1 MFKFEKEQQ
10 VWDYNGIKLGGQ
22 PGEYPTVLAASIF
35 YNKHE
40 IVLDD
45 KTGKIDKPK
54 AEALW
59 ARCQELSDTVNIP
72 HFIQILAEA
81 PQAMEKYIEWFDG
94 IDKKTA
100 FLMDSS
106 VPSVLAGACK
116 YVTEVGLAHR
126 AIYNSINGSIAAANI
141 EALKNS
147 DVDSAIVLAFNP
159 ADPSVWGRQK
169 VLSEGGVAGQT
180 KGMLQ
185 IAEECGIKRPILD
198 TAATP
203 LGLGSGSAY
212 REILACKAIFGYP
225 TGGAYHNM
233 TVAWTW
239 LRRWKGTSKT
249 PSLLEAGYK
258 GKPQLL
264 EQMAHHY
271 LGGMEG
277 IKQAAWSA
285 PDIGCNLVASTLGAN
300 LIMYGPI
307 ENVEPMITAQAYMD
321 IVTLEAVR
329 SLGIDVKEG
338 VKHPIQKLI

>member
-1 MFKFEKEQQ
+1 MFRFDKEQS
-10 VWDYNGIKLGGQ
+10 VWDFNGTKLGGQ

-59 ARCQELSDTVNIP
+59 NRCQVLSDTTGVP
-72 HFIQILAEA
+72 HMIQIMAEYPEA
-81 PQAMEKYIEWFDG
+81 FESYFTWFDSV
-94 IDKKTA
+94 DNKTA

-106 VPSVLAGACK
+106 VPKALAHACK
-116 YVTEVGLAHR
+116 YATEVGLAHR
-126 AIYNSINGSIAAANI
+126 AIYNSINGSILPENI

-159 ADPSVWGRQK
+159 ADPSVAGREK
-169 VLSEGGVAGQT
+169 VLVEGGVAGQ
-180 KGMLQ
+180 KMGM
-185 IAEECGIKRPILD
+185 IPISEDCGITRPILD

-212 REILACKAIFGYP
+212 REILACKAIHGYP

-239 LRRWKGTSKT
+239 LKRWKGTSKT
-249 PSLLEAGYK
+249 PSVLAEGYK
-258 GKPQLL
+258 GKDLLL
-264 EQMAHHY
+264 EQMSKHY
-271 LGGMEG
+271 LGGLEG

-285 PDIGCNLVASTLGAN
+285 PDIGCNLIASTLGAN

-321 IVTLEAVR
+321 IVTLEAMR
-329 SLGIDVKEG
+329 SIGVDVKTEN
-338 VKHPIQKLI
+338 HPIFKLI

>member
-10 VWDYNGIKLGGQ
+10 VWDFNGTKLGGQ

-45 KTGKIDKPK
+45 KTGKIDKAK

-59 ARCQELSDTVNIP
+59 NRCQELSDLVGIP
-72 HFIQILAEA
+72 HFIQILSEHKEA
-81 PQAMEKYIEWFDG
+81 LEKYITWFDG
-94 IDKKTA
+94 QDNKTA

-106 VPSVLAGACK
+106 VPAVLAHGCK
-116 YVTEVGLAHR
+116 YTTEVGLAHR
-126 AIYNSINGSIAAANI
+126 AIYNSINGSIQPENI

-159 ADPSVWGRQK
+159 ADPSVPGRQK
-169 VLSEGGVAGQT
+169 VLSEGGVAGQ
-180 KGMLQ
+180 KLGMLK
-185 IAEECGIKRPILD
+185 IAEDCGITRPILD

-203 LGLGSGSAY
+203 LGLGSGGSY

-239 LRRWKGTSKT
+239 LKRWKGTSKT
-249 PSLLEAGYK
+249 PSQLAAGYK
-258 GKPQLL
+258 GKDLLL
-264 EQMAHHY
+264 EQMSHHY
-271 LGGMEG
+271 LGGMNG
-277 IKQAAWSA
+277 IIQAAWSA
-285 PDIGCNLVASTLGAN
+285 PDIGCNLIASTLGAN

-307 ENVEPMITAQAYMD
+307 ENVEPMITSQAYMD
-321 IVTLEAVR
+321 IVTCEAMR
-329 SLGIDVKEG
+329 SLGVDVKG
-338 VKHPIQKLI
+338 DKHPIFKLI

>member
-1 MFKFEKEQQ
+1 MFKFEKEQS
-10 VWDYNGIKLGGQ
+10 VWDFNGTMLGGQ

-40 IVLDD
+40 VVLDD
-45 KTGKIDKPK
+45 KTGKIDKAA

-59 ARCQELSDTVNIP
+59 NRCQELSDATGIP
-72 HFIQILAEA
+72 HFIQILAEYPEA
-81 PQAMEKYIEWFDG
+81 FESYISWFDS
-94 IDKKTA
+94 IDNKTA

-106 VPSVLAGACK
+106 VPKALAHACK
-116 YVTEVGLAHR
+116 YVTDVGLAKR
-126 AIYNSINGSIAAANI
+126 AIYNSINGSIVPENI

-159 ADPSVWGRQK
+159 ADPSVPGREK
-169 VLSEGGVAGQT
+169 VLAEGGVAGQA

-185 IAEECGIKRPILD
+185 IAQECGITRPILD

-203 LGLGSGSAY
+203 LGLGSGGSY
-212 REILACKAIFGYP
+212 REILACKAIHGYP

-239 LRRWKGTSKT
+239 LKRWKGTSKT
-249 PSLLEAGYK
+249 PSVLQAGYA
-258 GKPQLL
+258 GKDLL
-264 EQMAHHY
+264 LKQMSHHY

-285 PDIGCNLVASTLGAN
+285 PDIGCNMIASVLGAN

-307 ENVEPMITAQAYMD
+307 ENVEAMITAQAYTD
-321 IVTLEAVR
+321 IVILEAMR
-329 SLGIDVKEG
+329 SLGVDVKSQN
-338 VKHPIQKLI
+338 HPIFKLI

>member
-1 MFKFEKEQQ
+1 MFRFEKEQS
-10 VWDYNGIKLGGQ
+10 VWDFNGTKIGGQ

-59 ARCQELSDTVNIP
+59 SRCQELSDLTGIP
-72 HFIQILAEA
+72 HFIQILAEYPEA
-81 PQAMEKYIEWFDG
+81 FESYISWFDS

-106 VPSVLAGACK
+106 VPKALAHACK
-116 YVTEVGLAHR
+116 YVTDVGLAHR
-126 AIYNSINGSIAAANI
+126 AIYNSINGSILPDNI

-147 DVDSAIVLAFNP
+147 DVDAAIVLAFNP
-159 ADPSVWGRQK
+159 ADPSVPGREK
-169 VLSEGGVAGQT
+169 VLVEGGVAGQA
-180 KGMLQ
+180 KGMIP

-212 REILACKAIFGYP
+212 REILACKAIHGYP

-239 LRRWKGTSKT
+239 LKRWKGTSKT
-249 PSLLEAGYK
+249 PSVLAAGYK
-258 GKPQLL
+258 GKDLLL
-264 EQMAHHY
+264 EQMSHHY
-271 LGGMEG
+271 LGGLEG

-321 IVTLEAVR
+321 IVTLEAMR
-329 SLGIDVKEG
+329 PLGIDVKAET
-338 VKHPIQKLI
+338 HPIFKLI

>member
-1 MFKFEKEQQ
+1 MFKFEKEQS
-10 VWDYNGIKLGGQ
+10 VWDFNGTKIGGQ

-40 IVLDD
+40 VVLDD
-45 KTGKIDKPK
+45 HTGKIDKAK

-59 ARCQELSDTVNIP
+59 NRCQVLSDTTGIP
-72 HFIQILAEA
+72 HFIQILAEFPEA
-81 PQAMEKYIEWFDG
+81 FESYISWFDS
-94 IDKKTA
+94 IDNKTA

-106 VPSVLAGACK
+106 VPKALAHACK
-116 YVTEVGLAHR
+116 YVTDVGLAHR
-126 AIYNSINGSIAAANI
+126 AIYNSINGSIAQENI
-141 EALKNS
+141 DALKNS
-147 DVDSAIVLAFNP
+147 DVDAAIVLAFNP
-159 ADPSVWGRQK
+159 ADPTVPGREK
-169 VLSEGGVAGQT
+169 VLVQGGVAGQT
-180 KGMLQ
+180 KGMLE

-212 REILACKAIFGYP
+212 REILACKAIHGYP

-249 PSLLEAGYK
+249 PSLLAAGYK
-258 GKPQLL
+258 DKPLLL
-264 EQMAHHY
+264 EQMTHHY
-271 LGGMEG
+271 LGGIEG

-285 PDIGCNLVASTLGAN
+285 PDIGCNMIASTLGAD

-307 ENVEPMITAQAYMD
+307 ENVEAMITAQAYTD
-321 IVTLEAVR
+321 IAVLEAMR
-329 SLGIDVKEG
+329 PLGIDVKAED
-338 VKHPIQKLI
+338 HPIFKLI

>member
-1 MFKFEKEQQ
+1 MFKFEKEQS
-10 VWDYNGIKLGGQ
+10 VWDFNGTKLGGQ
-22 PGEYPTVLAASIF
+22 PGEYPTVLGASIF

-40 IVLDD
+40 VVLDD
-45 KTGKIDKPK
+45 HKGTIDKAK

-59 ARCQELSDTVNIP
+59 NRCQVLSDTTGIP
-72 HFIQILAEA
+72 HFIQILAEFPEA
-81 PQAMEKYIEWFDG
+81 FESYISWFDS
-94 IDKKTA
+94 IDNKTA

-106 VPSVLAGACK
+106 VPKALAHACK
-116 YVTEVGLAHR
+116 YVTDVGLAHR
-126 AIYNSINGSIAAANI
+126 AIYNSINGSIAQENI
-141 EALKNS
+141 DALAKS
-147 DVDSAIVLAFNP
+147 DVDAAIVLAFNP
-159 ADPSVWGRQK
+159 ADPTVPGREK
-169 VLSEGGVAGQT
+169 VLVEGGVAGQT

-212 REILACKAIFGYP
+212 REILACKAIHGYP

-249 PSLLEAGYK
+249 PSLLAAGYK
-258 GKPQLL
+258 DKPLLL
-264 EQMAHHY
+264 EQMSHHY
-271 LGGMEG
+271 LGGIEG

-285 PDIGCNLVASTLGAN
+285 PDIGCNMIASTLGAD

-307 ENVEPMITAQAYMD
+307 ENVEAMITAQAYTD
-321 IVTLEAVR
+321 IAVLEAMR
-329 SLGIDVKEG
+329 PLGIDVKAED
-338 VKHPIQKLI
+338 HPIFKLI

>member
-1 MFKFEKEQQ
+1 MFKFDKEQS
-10 VWDYNGIKLGGQ
+10 VWDFNGTKLGGQ

-35 YNKHE
+35 YNKQE

-59 ARCQELSDTVNIP
+59 NRCQELSDLTGIP
-72 HFIQILAEA
+72 HMIQIMAEYGPA
-81 PQAMEKYIEWFDG
+81 FESYISWFDS
-94 IDKKTA
+94 IDNKTA
-100 FLMDSS
+100 FLLDSS
-106 VPSVLAGACK
+106 APAARMHTCK
-116 YVTEVGLAHR
+116 WVTEVGLASR
-126 AIYNSINGSIAAANI
+126 CIYNSINGSISDKEI
-141 EALKNS
+141 EVLKSS
-147 DVDSAIVLAFNP
+147 DVDASIVLAFNP
-159 ADPSVWGRQK
+159 ADPSVPGRQK
-169 VLSEGGVAGQT
+169 VLIEGGVAGQK
-180 KGMLQ
+180 KGM
-185 IAEECGIKRPILD
+185 IPISEDCGITRPILD

-203 LGLGSGSAY
+203 LGLGSGGSY

-239 LRRWKGTSKT
+239 LKRWKGTSKT
-249 PSLLEAGYK
+249 PSVLAAGYK
-258 GKPQLL
+258 DKPLLL
-264 EQMAHHY
+264 EQMSHHY

-285 PDIGCNLVASTLGAN
+285 PDIGCNLIASTLGAN

-321 IVTLEAVR
+321 IVTLEAMR
-329 SLGIDVKEG
+329 SIGVDVKSET
-338 VKHPIQKLI
+338 HPIFKLI

>member
-1 MFKFEKEQQ
+1 MFKFEKEQS
-10 VWDYNGIKLGGQ
+10 VWDFNGTKLGGQ

-59 ARCQELSDTVNIP
+59 SRCQELSDITGIP
-72 HFIQILAEA
+72 HFIQILAEYPEA
-81 PQAMEKYIEWFDG
+81 FESYISWFDSV
-94 IDKKTA
+94 DNKTA

-106 VPSVLAGACK
+106 VPKALAHACK
-116 YVTEVGLAHR
+116 YVTDVGLAHR
-126 AIYNSINGSIAAANI
+126 AIYNSINGSILPDNI

-147 DVDSAIVLAFNP
+147 DVDAAIVLAFNP
-159 ADPSVWGRQK
+159 ADPSVPGREK
-169 VLSEGGVAGQT
+169 VLVEGGVAGQA
-180 KGMLQ
+180 KGM
-185 IAEECGIKRPILD
+185 IPISEECGITRPILD

-212 REILACKAIFGYP
+212 REILACKAIHGFP

-239 LRRWKGTSKT
+239 LKRWKGTSKT
-249 PSLLEAGYK
+249 PSVLQAGYK
-258 GKPQLL
+258 GKDLLL
-264 EQMAHHY
+264 EQMSHHF

-321 IVTLEAVR
+321 IVTLEAMR
-329 SLGIDVKEG
+329 PLGIDVKSET
-338 VKHPIQKLI
+338 HPIFKLI

>member
-1 MFKFEKEQQ
+1 MFRFEKEQQ
-10 VWDYNGIKLGGQ
+10 VWDFNGTKIGGQ

-45 KTGKIDKPK
+45 KTGKIDKAA

-59 ARCQELSDTVNIP
+59 NRCQELSDLVGIP
-72 HFIQILAEA
+72 HFIQILAEYPA
-81 PQAMEKYIEWFDG
+81 AFESYFQWFDS
-94 IDKKTA
+94 IDNKTA

-106 VPSVLAGACK
+106 VPAALAHACK
-116 YVTEVGLAHR
+116 YVTEVGLANR
-126 AIYNSINGSIAAANI
+126 AIYNSINGSILPENI

-147 DVDSAIVLAFNP
+147 DVNSAIVLAFNP
-159 ADPSVWGRQK
+159 ADPSVAGREK
-169 VLSEGGVAGQT
+169 VLVEGGVAGQT
-180 KGMLQ
+180 KGM
-185 IAEECGIKRPILD
+185 IPISEECGITRPILD

-212 REILACKAIFGYP
+212 REILACKALHGFP

-239 LRRWKGTSKT
+239 LKRWKGTKKNPSKQ
-249 PSLLEAGYK
+249 LETLK
-258 GKPQLL
+258 GKDVYLKQLL
-264 EQMAHHY
+264 HHY
-271 LGGMEG
+271 QGGLEG
-277 IKQAAWSA
+277 VVQASWSA
-285 PDIGCNLVASTLGAN
+285 PDIGCNLVASTLGAD

-329 SLGIDVKEG
+329 PLGIDVKAEN
-338 VKHPIQKLI
+338 HPIFKLI

>member
-1 MFKFEKEQQ
+1 MFRFEKEQQ
-10 VWDYNGIKLGGQ
+10 VWDFNGTKLGGQ

-45 KTGKIDKPK
+45 KTGKIDKAA

-59 ARCQELSDTVNIP
+59 NRCQELSDLVGIP
-72 HFIQILAEA
+72 HFIQILAEYPA
-81 PQAMEKYIEWFDG
+81 AFESYFQWFDS
-94 IDKKTA
+94 IDNKTA

-106 VPSVLAGACK
+106 VPAALAHACK
-116 YVTEVGLAHR
+116 YVTEIGLAHR
-126 AIYNSINGSIAAANI
+126 AIYNSINGSILPENM

-159 ADPSVWGRQK
+159 ADPSVGGREK
-169 VLSEGGVAGQT
+169 VLVEGGVAGQT
-180 KGMLQ
+180 MGMIP
-185 IAEECGIKRPILD
+185 IAEECGITRPILD

-212 REILACKAIFGYP
+212 REILACKAIHGYP

-239 LRRWKGTSKT
+239 LKRWKGTKKN
-249 PSLLEAGYK
+249 PSQLAESLK
-258 GKPQLL
+258 GKDVYLKQLL
-264 EQMAHHY
+264 HHY
-271 LGGMEG
+271 QGGLEG
-277 IKQAAWSA
+277 VIQAAWSA
-285 PDIGCNLVASTLGAN
+285 PDIGCNLVASTLGAD

-307 ENVEPMITAQAYMD
+307 ENVEPMITAQSYMD

-329 SLGIDVKEG
+329 PLGIDVKAEN
-338 VKHPIQKLI
+338 HPIFKLI

>member
-1 MFKFEKEQQ
+1 MFKFEKEQS
-10 VWDYNGIKLGGQ
+10 VWDFNGTKLGGQ
-22 PGEYPTVLAASIF
+22 PGEYPTVLGASIF

-40 IVLDD
+40 VVLDD
-45 KTGKIDKPK
+45 HKGTIDKAK

-59 ARCQELSDTVNIP
+59 NRCQVLSDTTGIP
-72 HFIQILAEA
+72 HFIQILAEFPEA
-81 PQAMEKYIEWFDG
+81 FESYISWFDS
-94 IDKKTA
+94 IDNKTA

-106 VPSVLAGACK
+106 VPKALAHACK
-116 YVTEVGLAHR
+116 YVTDVGLAHR
-126 AIYNSINGSIAAANI
+126 AIYNSINGSIAQENI
-141 EALKNS
+141 DALKNS
-147 DVDSAIVLAFNP
+147 DVDAAIVLAFNP
-159 ADPSVWGRQK
+159 ADPTVPGREK
-169 VLSEGGVAGQT
+169 VLVEGGVAGQT

-212 REILACKAIFGYP
+212 REILACKAIHGYP

-249 PSLLEAGYK
+249 PSLLAAGYK
-258 GKPQLL
+258 DKPLLL
-264 EQMAHHY
+264 EQMSHHY
-271 LGGMEG
+271 LGGIEG

-285 PDIGCNLVASTLGAN
+285 PDIGCNMIASTLGAD

-307 ENVEPMITAQAYMD
+307 ENVEAMITAQAYTD
-321 IVTLEAVR
+321 ITVLEAMR
-329 SLGIDVKEG
+329 PLGIDVKAED
-338 VKHPIQKLI
+338 HPIFKLI

>member
-10 VWDYNGIKLGGQ
+10 VWDFNGTKLGGQ

-59 ARCQELSDTVNIP
+59 NRCQVLSDTTGVP
-72 HFIQILAEA
+72 HMIQIMAEYPA
-81 PQAMEKYIEWFDG
+81 AFESYFTWFDS
-94 IDKKTA
+94 IDNKTA

-106 VPSVLAGACK
+106 VPKALAHACK
-116 YVTEVGLAHR
+116 YATEVGLAHR
-126 AIYNSINGSIAAANI
+126 AIYNSINGSILPENI

-159 ADPSVWGRQK
+159 ADPSVAGREK
-169 VLSEGGVAGQT
+169 VLVAGGVAGQA
-180 KGMLQ
+180 KGM
-185 IAEECGIKRPILD
+185 IPISEDCGITRPILD

-212 REILACKAIFGYP
+212 REILACKAIHGYP

-239 LRRWKGTSKT
+239 LKRWKGTSKT
-249 PSLLEAGYK
+249 PSVLEAGYK
-258 GKPQLL
+258 GKDLLL
-264 EQMAHHY
+264 EQMSKHY
-271 LGGMEG
+271 LGGMAG

-285 PDIGCNLVASTLGAN
+285 PDIGCNLIASTLGAN

-321 IVTLEAVR
+321 IVTLEAMR
-329 SLGIDVKEG
+329 SIGVDVKAEN
-338 VKHPIQKLI
+338 HPIFKLI

>member
-1 MFKFEKEQQ
+1 
-10 VWDYNGIKLGGQ
+10 GTKLGGQ

-59 ARCQELSDTVNIP
+59 NRCQELSDATGIP
-72 HFIQILAEA
+72 HFIQILAEFPEA
-81 PQAMEKYIEWFDG
+81 FESYISWFDK
-94 IDKKTA
+94 IDNKTA

-106 VPSVLAGACK
+106 VPKALAHACK
-116 YVTEVGLAHR
+116 YVTDVGLAHR
-126 AIYNSINGSIAAANI
+126 AIYNSINGSIQAENM

-147 DVDSAIVLAFNP
+147 DVDAAIVLAFNP
-159 ADPSVWGRQK
+159 ADPSVPGREK
-169 VLSEGGVAGQT
+169 VLAQGGVAGQT

-212 REILACKAIFGYP
+212 REILACKAIHGYP

-239 LRRWKGTSKT
+239 LKRWKGTSKT
-249 PSLLEAGYK
+249 PSVLAAGYK
-258 GKPQLL
+258 GKDLLL
-264 EQMAHHY
+264 EQMSHHY
-271 LGGMEG
+271 LGGIEG

-285 PDIGCNLVASTLGAN
+285 PDIGCNMIASTLGAN

-307 ENVEPMITAQAYMD
+307 ENVEAMITAQAYTD
-321 IVTLEAVR
+321 IVILEAMR
-329 SLGIDVKEG
+329 PLGIDVKADN
-338 VKHPIQKLI
+338 HPIFKLI

>member
-1 MFKFEKEQQ
+1 MFKFEKEQS
-10 VWDYNGIKLGGQ
+10 VWDFNGTKLGGQ
-22 PGEYPTVLAASIF
+22 PGEYPTVLGASIF

-45 KTGKIDKPK
+45 HKGTIDKAK

-59 ARCQELSDTVNIP
+59 NRCQVLSDTTGIP
-72 HFIQILAEA
+72 HFIQILAEYSEA
-81 PQAMEKYIEWFDG
+81 FESYISWFDS
-94 IDKKTA
+94 IDNKTA

-106 VPSVLAGACK
+106 VPKALAHACK
-116 YVTEVGLAHR
+116 YVTDVGLAHR
-126 AIYNSINGSIAAANI
+126 AIYNSINGSIAQENI
-141 EALKNS
+141 DALKNS
-147 DVDSAIVLAFNP
+147 DVDAAIVLAFNP
-159 ADPSVWGRQK
+159 ADSSVPGREK
-169 VLSEGGVAGQT
+169 VLVEGGVAGQT

-212 REILACKAIFGYP
+212 REILACKAIHGYP

-249 PSLLEAGYK
+249 PSLLAAGYK
-258 GKPQLL
+258 DKPLLL
-264 EQMAHHY
+264 EQMSHHY

-285 PDIGCNLVASTLGAN
+285 PDIGCNMIASTLGAD

-307 ENVEPMITAQAYMD
+307 ENVEAMITAQAYTD
-321 IVTLEAVR
+321 IAVLEAMR
-329 SLGIDVKEG
+329 PLGIDVKADN
-338 VKHPIQKLI
+338 HPIFKLI

>member
-1 MFKFEKEQQ
+1 MFKFEKEQS
-10 VWDYNGIKLGGQ
+10 VWDFNGTKLGGQ

-59 ARCQELSDTVNIP
+59 NRCQVLSDTTGVP
-72 HFIQILAEA
+72 HMIQIMAEYPA
-81 PQAMEKYIEWFDG
+81 AFESYFTWFDS
-94 IDKKTA
+94 IDNKTA

-106 VPSVLAGACK
+106 VPKALAHACK
-116 YVTEVGLAHR
+116 YATEVGLAHR
-126 AIYNSINGSIAAANI
+126 AIYNSINGSILPENI

-159 ADPSVWGRQK
+159 ADPSVAGREK
-169 VLSEGGVAGQT
+169 VLVAGGVAGQA
-180 KGMLQ
+180 KGM
-185 IAEECGIKRPILD
+185 IPISEDCGITRPILD

-212 REILACKAIFGYP
+212 REILACKAIHGYP

-239 LRRWKGTSKT
+239 LKRWKGTSKT
-249 PSLLEAGYK
+249 PSVLAEGYK
-258 GKPQLL
+258 GKDLLL
-264 EQMAHHY
+264 EQMSKHY
-271 LGGMEG
+271 LGGLEG

-285 PDIGCNLVASTLGAN
+285 PDIGCNLIASTLGAN

-321 IVTLEAVR
+321 IVTLEAMR
-329 SLGIDVKEG
+329 SIGVDVKTEN
-338 VKHPIQKLI
+338 HPIFKLI